1 MIILKQRASA
11 TNYNW
16 FVYHQAI
23 GNTQYLLLNSANP
36 ASSGVSAWNNTT
48 PTSSVFTIG
57 SYAEVNNSGS
67 TFVAYCFAEVP
78 GYSRFGSYTGNGSSD
93 GPFVFCG
100 FRPAFVMVKTSSA
113 SNDWVIFDTSR
124 NTYNLANNV
133 LYPNLSNAEFSFS
146 GVGMDILSNGFK
158 LQGITLANASA
169 TYIFAAFASAPQKFS
184 LAR

>member
-1 MIILKQRASA
+1 MVITKRRDGASQ
-11 TNYNW
+11 W
-16 FVYHQAI
+16 WVWHI
-23 GNTQYLLLNSANP
+23 GL
-36 ASSGVSAWNNTT
+36 GNNTT
-48 PTSSVFTIG
+48 SYLSLNTTNAVLNATGMWGSVGRTSSLLGYSDT
-57 SYAEVNNSGS
+57 SLATSA

-78 GYSRFGSYTGNGSSD
+78 GYSRFGSYTGNGSVD

-100 FRPAFVMVKTSSA
+100 FRPAYVMVKTSSS

-124 NTYNLANNV
+124 NTSNLANNV
-133 LYPNLSNAEFSFS
+133 LYPNLSNTEFPFS

-169 TYIFAAFASAPQKFS
+169 TYIFAAFASAPQKFA